1 VKRMFVILAG
11 LLAPTALVAPGAAAG
26 SSATQ
31 EERIGDAVIVEM
43 SGQSP
48 PSGGSADVFVV
59 RLTNDETCPGDT
71 LHDGWSVQT
80 FIVPASVPFSEI
92 TFGPDGPLGGAHQFA
107 LYMVTGDPAADV
119 IVAPNDVAS
128 RPGRV
133 ALPTFSFNAFV
144 PGLLPP
150 GSYRFGVAC
159 TLPGGRT
166 PARYWDGMIRID
178 SDPDDSPAQIRWTAA
193 ESSAPG
199 SGSSSS
205 SSSLPIVVIAVA
217 VIAALA
223 AALSWRS
230 RSRSSTK

>member
-1 VKRMFVILAG
+1 MKPIFVLLAG
-11 LLAPTALVAPGAAAG
+11 LLAPTALVAPGVAAG

-48 PSGGSADVFVV
+48 PSGGSAEVFMV

-119 IVAPNDVAS
+119 IVAPNDAAS
-128 RPGRV
+128 QPGRV

-178 SDPDDSPAQIRWTAA
+178 ADPDDTPAQIRWTAA
-193 ESSAPG
+193 ESSAPA
-199 SGSSSS
+199 SGS

-217 VIAALA
+217 VIGALA